1 MISDRLRTILSLAA
15 MVILIGGPASALVLM
30 ILRMAMDEATVGAA
44 IGSFLRVVLGSLFL
58 GGVLRLLVS
67 IDARL
72 ERSGGK
78 A

>member
-1 MISDRLRTILSLAA
+1 MISDRLRKILSLIA
-15 MVILIGGPASALVLM
+15 MVILIGGPASALVLV
-30 ILRMAMDEATVGAA
+30 ILQMALDEATVGAA
-44 IGSFLRVVLGSLFL
+44 IGSFLRVVAGSAFL

-78 A
+78 G